1 MTPWRH
7 SIAFRLFA
15 ITFLVVML
23 LLGGLLSALAGSFSS
38 FYERRQIRDI
48 TSQMNLIKDR
58 YASEETSSS
67 PSGFPSYLSRFEN
80 DFYASISLVKF
91 DEGTIMI
98 QSGAQDKS
106 GASDDALLPDSP
118 FNPLLK
124 FPSPGFDE
132 QTRKFMLALVEW
144 RTDPQ
149 AMERVLMQGKT
160 LVYRTKGVGSEKSG
174 GDQLIAVAP
183 FHSDGKG
190 NGTVLFAAS
199 SLQPVIGAASV
210 IRDFSWYAF
219 GISFVL
225 VTLLAFLYAG
235 ILTKPLRSLNERA
248 GRLASLDFS
257 ARIRWRRK
265 DEIGRLAQS
274 FDFLADNLQRA
285 LEDLQ
290 TANDKLRADIEKEK
304 KLERM
309 RRDFVTGVSH
319 ELKTPISLIGGYAE
333 GLQDNIG
340 SGVKREKYVEVILD
354 ETRRMSAIVG
364 DMLDLSHLEAGQ
376 YSLNREPFDAAEL
389 LRESAVRAQALGA
402 GRNIRVALALPEQE
416 NGTVP
421 AMADRSR
428 IGQVLTNLVTNAVRH
443 APAGGTVTIAAA
455 AEGEGWRLSV
465 HNEGDPIPE
474 EELSRIWVQF
484 YRIDKARNRSS
495 GGTGIGLAIV
505 KQILE
510 LHGSRCEATNERDG
524 VTFAFTL
531 PGAARFDVWDARAEA
546 L

>member
-1 MTPWRH
+1 MTAWRH

-15 ITFLVVML
+15 ITFLAVML
-23 LLGGLLSALAGSFSS
+23 LIGGLLSALAGSFSS
-38 FYERRQIRDI
+38 FYERRQIKDI
-48 TSQMNLIKDR
+48 TTQMNLIKDR
-58 YASEETSSS
+58 YASEVTSFP
-67 PSGFPSYLSRFEN
+67 PSGFPPYFSRFEN
-80 DFYASISLVKF
+80 DYYASISLVTF
-91 DEGTIMI
+91 NEGMTMI
-98 QSGAQDKS
+98 QRGAQES
-106 GASDDALLPDSP
+106 GASDDALLPGSP
-118 FNPLLK
+118 LDALLNL
-124 FPSPGFDE
+124 PSPGLDE
-132 QTRKFMLALVEW
+132 QTRKFTLALREW
-144 RTDPQ
+144 RNDPQ
-149 AMERVLMQGKT
+149 ATDRVLTQGKT
-160 LVYRTKGVGSEKSG
+160 LVYRTKGVGPEKFG

-183 FHSDGKG
+183 IHADGKG
-190 NGTVLFAAS
+190 NGTVLFATS

-219 GISFVL
+219 GISIVL

-265 DEIGRLAQS
+265 DEIGKLAQT
-274 FDFLADNLQRA
+274 FDFLADNLQQA
-285 LEDLQ
+285 LEKLQ
-290 TANDKLRADIEKEK
+290 TANDKLREDIEKEK
-304 KLERM
+304 ALERM

-319 ELKTPISLIGGYAE
+319 ELKTPLSLIGGYAE

-340 SGVKREKYVEVILD
+340 SGAKREKYAEVILD

-389 LRESAVRAQALGA
+389 LRESAGRAQALGA
-402 GRNIRVALALPEQE
+402 GREIRVALDLPATAD
-416 NGTVP
+416 GTVP

-455 AEGEGWRLSV
+455 VEGDGWRLSV
-465 HNEGDPIPE
+465 HNEGDPIPA

-531 PGAARFDVWDARAEA
+531 PAAARFGEWDARAEA